1 MEKSVK
7 WGDKDVFIHYISL
20 NEEFVLAGHT
30 SEKAG
35 LFRVP
40 VGDLDLKGKKLDA
53 YLLVQVEKRS
63 L

>member
-1 MEKSVK
+1 MENSVK
-7 WGDKDVFIHYISL
+7 WGDKDVFVHYISL
-20 NEEFVLAGHT
+20 NEDYVLAGHT

-35 LFRVP
+35 LFKVP
-40 VGDLDLKGKKLDA
+40 VGELNLKGKKLDA